1 MRMIVHVLALWW
13 VVLHD
18 AVFLIP
24 EEVFEEAHLL
34 PIWGSVALL
43 CDAHVLPTQSF
54 ASDR

>member
-1 MRMIVHVLALWW
+1 MIVHVLALWW